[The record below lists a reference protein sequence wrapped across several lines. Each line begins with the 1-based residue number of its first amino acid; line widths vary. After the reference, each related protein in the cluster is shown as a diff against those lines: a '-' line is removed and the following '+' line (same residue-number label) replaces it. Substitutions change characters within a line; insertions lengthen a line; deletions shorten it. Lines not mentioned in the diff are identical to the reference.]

1 MLPDCQGSSITL
13 FNFEEPFA
21 ENSKYVLTSPRSL
34 KACQVV
40 GVKPVQLLCK
50 PLSEF
55 ENEYNGRLSYDLIL
69 ERFQRHEQ
77 RRLGLLR
84 RCRDERSKIID
95 EEQIVRKKS
104 VTEKRTGRIADFLGS
119 DSEREDFELGLQ
131 KSSFKDQMA
140 RSSDSEFQTA
150 EDSYSK

>member
-77 RRLGLLR
+77 RRLG
-84 RCRDERSKIID
+84 
-95 EEQIVRKKS
+95 
-104 VTEKRTGRIADFLGS
+104 
-119 DSEREDFELGLQ
+119 
-131 KSSFKDQMA
+131 
-140 RSSDSEFQTA
+140 TA
-150 EDSYSK
+150 EFGLSFFSKVVGIYGNNATYNYLQGKA

>member
-1 MLPDCQGSSITL
+1 M
-13 FNFEEPFA
+13 
-21 ENSKYVLTSPRSL
+21 
-34 KACQVV
+34 
-40 GVKPVQLLCK
+40 
-50 PLSEF
+50 
-55 ENEYNGRLSYDLIL
+55 
-69 ERFQRHEQ
+69 
-77 RRLGLLR
+77 R
-84 RCRDERSKIID
+84 RCRDERSKLID

-131 KSSFKDQMA
+131 KSSLKDQMA